1 MYFAIL
7 SILLNILG
15 VKKMFI
21 ILNKGEKEFVTVE
34 ECSKKYPDCNFILLN
49 PQGEGEALRGEL
61 YCIADEDDKSFIM
74 DTLDYLDKE
83 GKYFSLYYTSKIKSI
98 NYRYLS

>member
-34 ECSKKYPDCNFILLN
+34 ECSKKYPDCNLF
-49 PQGEGEALRGEL
+49 
-61 YCIADEDDKSFIM
+61 Y
-74 DTLDYLDKE
+74 
-83 GKYFSLYYTSKIKSI
+83 
-98 NYRYLS
+98 